1 MPCADIFISNKP
13 PVLNLLNSSKNR
25 EMKKML
31 FLVALP
37 VMAVPLLFD
46 FVPYFK
52 NSCRQTAGFDTEK
65 GIHFES
71 KGWNHAMEEAK
82 RQKKLIFLDAYTSWC
97 GPCKLLKKNT
107 FTDKAV
113 GEFFNKNFINVTEDM
128 EKGVG
133 IQLADTYKV
142 NAYPTLLITDSV
154 GNVVTYTKGYLS
166 PEQLIEFG
174 NYALKRKTF

>member
-1 MPCADIFISNKP
+1 
-13 PVLNLLNSSKNR
+13 
-25 EMKKML
+25 MKKML

-37 VMAVPLLFD
+37 VMAVPLLID
-46 FVPYFK
+46 FTPYYK
-52 NSCRQTAGFDTEK
+52 TCQIQTNGFDTEK
-65 GIHFES
+65 GIHFET
-71 KGWNHAMEEAK
+71 KGWNYAMAEAK

-128 EKGVG
+128 EKGEG
-133 IQLADTYKV
+133 IQLAGKYQV
-142 NAYPTLLITDSV
+142 NAFPTLLITDSE
-154 GNVVTYTKGYLS
+154 GNVVTYTKGYIS

-174 NYALKRKTF
+174 NYGLKRKTL